1 MIEQTSFMGIPLR
14 TQRGRRLLVV
24 SYYAL
29 LLAIVSFA
37 LWQGGHSWGS
47 LSGLTFAMGSLL
59 GGLRQGGPVKAY
71 GKVPHPEGVQTLN
84 LAGRRS
90 FESSEPLDERER
102 GRRDHA
108 HFIAYRI
115 LYVTLAFAA
124 LAYIV
129 CLANVP
135 QLTQRATPPLLWSFF
150 VYVLSLP
157 QSVLLWTEPDEPAGE
172 LSPVPHPA
180 Q

>member
-1 MIEQTSFMGIPLR
+1 MIEQTSFLGIPLR

-24 SYYAL
+24 AYYGL
-29 LLAIVSFA
+29 LLGIVLFA

-59 GGLRQGGPVKAY
+59 GGLRQGGPVKPY
-71 GKVPHPEGVQTLN
+71 GKVSQPQGVQTLN

-90 FESSEPLDERER
+90 FEESVPLDERER

-108 HFIAYRI
+108 HFTAYRI

-124 LAYIV
+124 LTYIV
-129 CLANVP
+129 CLANLP

-157 QSVLLWTEPDEPAGE
+157 QAVLLWTELDEPAGE
-172 LSPVPHPA
+172 LRPVPNPRR
-180 Q
+180 